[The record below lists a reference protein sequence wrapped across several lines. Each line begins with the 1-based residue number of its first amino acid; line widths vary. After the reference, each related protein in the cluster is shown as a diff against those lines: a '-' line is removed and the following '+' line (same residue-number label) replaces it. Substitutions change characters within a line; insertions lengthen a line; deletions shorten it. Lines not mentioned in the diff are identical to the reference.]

1 MPSQNM
7 QNGRSMAD
15 VLQDI
20 AGNIQEIFRAE
31 FRLAKVEIQQE
42 TAKAVRSGVP
52 LGIGALLAL
61 YAVGF
66 LLLAVVHG
74 LSLLVAAWLASLI
87 VGAAVLMVAMILV
100 GIGRKRSKEVR
111 VPEKTVGTMKENL
124 QWAKDQIR

>member
-1 MPSQNM
+1 
-7 QNGRSMAD
+7 MAD